1 MDKCECVKL
10 KATLSTENSLRGV
23 LKKEN
28 KINASLEKDN
38 SGGTIDYRQLNYLPT
53 INGEK
58 VIDDKT
64 SKDYH
69 IQGEMQEISNLELEK
84 LLV

>member
-10 KATLSTENSLRGV
+10 KATLNTENNLKGI

-28 KINASLEKDN
+28 KINAILEKEN
-38 SGGTIDYRQLNYLPT
+38 SGGSNDYRQLNYLPT

-58 VIDDKT
+58 VINNKT

-69 IQGEMQEISNLELEK
+69 VQDEMIEISNLELEK
-84 LLV
+84 ILV